1 MHAGLWQRSK
11 VCNFSDQSNN
21 IHLFH
26 QFHPTQKVLKIGA
39 FTQELKRQ
47 MCIKRAGWRC
57 AKQPVSNR
65 VRTRRLTSGWWNR
78 AVMFCEGLEAAH
90 LV

>member
-1 MHAGLWQRSK
+1 MHIGLWQRSE

-21 IHLFH
+21 INLFN

-39 FTQELKRQ
+39 FIQELKIK

-57 AKQPVSNR
+57 AKQPVSNK
-65 VRTRRLTSGWWNR
+65 VKIRRITSGRCNS
-78 AVMFCEGLEAAH
+78 AVSKATNVL
-90 LV
+90 